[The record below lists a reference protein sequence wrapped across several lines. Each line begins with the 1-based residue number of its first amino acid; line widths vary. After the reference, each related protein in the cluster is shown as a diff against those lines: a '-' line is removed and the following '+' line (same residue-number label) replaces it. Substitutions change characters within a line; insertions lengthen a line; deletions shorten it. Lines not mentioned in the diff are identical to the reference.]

1 MATITISRQYGSGG
15 RKVALRVRELLGYH
29 YFDKSFIT
37 RFASE
42 VGLLSGEAADFSEED
57 YRVKGFF
64 QRVLSFNPAEI
75 IVSPASARSMHLEP
89 SRRDTADSIELEKT
103 LIRAAYARDNMVIV
117 GRGAQVIL
125 RHQPH
130 VLHVRVIAPPDIRLQ
145 RLQTSEGLSL
155 AEAQR
160 EIEERD
166 RASRVYLE
174 RFFGVQW
181 DDPYLYHLT
190 INTGLCDLE
199 QAAHL
204 IVTAAQQVIG
214 AAAA

>member
-15 RKVALRVRELLGYH
+15 RNVALRVRELMGYH

-37 RFASE
+37 RFAAE
-42 VGLLSGEAADFSEED
+42 VGLLPEEAAGLSEEE
-57 YRVKGFF
+57 YQVKSFF

-75 IVSPASARSMHLEP
+75 IVSPASARSMNLEP
-89 SRRDTADSIELEKT
+89 ARRDTAESIELEKA
-103 LIRAAYARDNMVIV
+103 LIRTAYEYDNMVIV
-117 GRGAQVIL
+117 GRGAQVVL

-130 VLHVRVIAPPDIRLQ
+130 ALHIRVVAPVDVRLQ

-155 AEAQR
+155 PEAQR
-160 EIEERD
+160 QIEERD
-166 RASRVYLE
+166 KASRAYLE

-181 DDPYLYHLT
+181 DDPCLYHLT

-204 IVTAAQQVIG
+204 IVAAAQRFAG
-214 AAAA
+214 AAVV